1 RSNLNPL
8 NNSIAESSNN
18 GVSFAPYLGRVKDY
32 KPYFNV
38 GTGPVT
44 ERYYQGNYAFSYTV
58 KDKNT
63 GDDFSHSQQSSGST
77 TNGEYRVRLPDGR
90 MQIVSYTADENG
102 YKADVRY
109 DETSGNGDVN
119 AYNIVYDTPVD
130 DKINNHVTE
139 KNDYQSYDAQ
149 PRDYKKDYNNYDS
162 KEYYND
168 YSSEYNENYLPHN
181 NKFTNLVNNNIV
193 STVRPSYEEIKNL
206 FTPNKFYNKIDET
219 TNYPIVTTDS
229 LLIGAKPNLYTN
241 ILHSTVSPIT
251 ATTPRTP
258 TIASLKKKLNL
269 NQPVLSGR
277 FIDKINKYLKFN

>member
-1 RSNLNPL
+1 
-8 NNSIAESSNN
+8 
-18 GVSFAPYLGRVKDY
+18 
-32 KPYFNV
+32 
-38 GTGPVT
+38 
-44 ERYYQGNYAFSYTV
+44 GNYAFSYTV

-63 GDDFSHSQQSSGST
+63 GDDFSHSQQSSGSA

-251 ATTPRTP
+251 ATTPRSYLVS